1 MIKIPIEIGDV
12 VYVGRFKNKRV
23 VVKTIEYSKYGVP
36 LINGRQL
43 LTMRIDK
50 LMPDE
55 KKLDKLKQTLKESI
69 LDAIKNS
76 KDSLE

>member
-76 KDSLE
+76 EIL

>member
-55 KKLDKLKQTLKESI
+55 KKLDNLKQTLKESI

-76 KDSLE
+76 EIL

>member
-55 KKLDKLKQTLKESI
+55 KKLDNLKQALKESI

>member
-55 KKLDKLKQTLKESI
+55 KNLDNLKQTLKESI

>member
-55 KKLDKLKQTLKESI
+55 KKLDNLKQTLKESI